1 MSMQGNPVSLADLQR
16 SFCAALRSS
25 GRPPQLLLDQL
36 LDDGLALQRFNV
48 YRNNFVVLNGDAL
61 ADMYPVIKRLVG
73 DSAFRLLASAYVRR
87 HPPVQRTLLLYGD
100 RFADFLAAIPELS
113 EFPYLPDVAR
123 MEFSWTA
130 CYHAEDA
137 APLDRSELAAINPAA
152 FSSARLVPHPS
163 MQCLRS
169 DYPLLRIWESNQPGA
184 AGETVSL
191 DAGPCRLVLIRP
203 HMDVEVRSVSEGA
216 WVFLANLQVGA
227 SVEAACALA
236 VRAEADFDLTVF
248 FSRHL
253 LDGTFSSI
261 QWLVQRP
268 ATADCTDQA
277 KV

>member
-1 MSMQGNPVSLADLQR
+1 MQGNPVSLADLQR

-123 MEFSWTA
+123 NFPGQPATTPKMRHLSIAPSWLRST
-130 CYHAEDA
+130 
-137 APLDRSELAAINPAA
+137 PLH
-152 FSSARLVPHPS
+152 SARLVWFP
-163 MQCLRS
+163 
-169 DYPLLRIWESNQPGA
+169 
-184 AGETVSL
+184 
-191 DAGPCRLVLIRP
+191 IRP
-203 HMDVEVRSVSEGA
+203 CSACGRIIRCCVYGRVISRERRERP
-216 WVFLANLQVGA
+216 FL
-227 SVEAACALA
+227 
-236 VRAEADFDLTVF
+236 
-248 FSRHL
+248 
-253 LDGTFSSI
+253 
-261 QWLVQRP
+261 WMLVP
-268 ATADCTDQA
+268 AGWY
-277 KV
+277 